1 MQSDGRKALDQ
12 EVQQLIDEA
21 NGHEAWDN
29 ERCNKWA
36 LDAQSR
42 LKVAGFPKERLKEF
56 QAPAAA
62 RRIITGFVGA
72 QRTVPPL
79 TVHATRVEAQVKVLK
94 EFLLTSQEPEA
105 PEKGRP

>member
-12 EVQQLIDEA
+12 KVQQLIDET
-21 NGHEAWDN
+21 NGFEVWDKA
-29 ERCNKWA
+29 RCDDRA

-56 QAPAAA
+56 QAACATG
-62 RRIITGFVGA
+62 RIITEIVGD
-72 QRTVPPL
+72 QRTGPPL
-79 TVHATRVEAQVKVLK
+79 TVHATRVEASVKVLK

-105 PEKGRP
+105 PEKGHP